1 MSELEPDVQPQDL
14 AREIKELRERVA
26 EEHRRLDADLQPHI
40 DAHIEAHANEVDR
53 VIALHKFIGDST
65 DLEIGADTRWSAIW
79 ELSGRCL
86 AICRVVLN
94 DFRAGFTS
102 EAIGS
107 VRTLFEAAELLTAI
121 AYHEEENAL
130 RRWLDGEFIRP
141 KTAREVVGRKETL
154 ARQRMKEAGMEPE
167 GRAVSEVSYE
177 LYDDLSKPA
186 HNMRG
191 GFPEAVSVLL
201 REFTY
206 GPHPN
211 AEVRAH
217 HLSYAEQFIETTLI
231 VVIVS
236 LSDIMNREREQ
247 VWADIGAM
255 KERLERVRVKFPLPE

>member
-1 MSELEPDVQPQDL
+1 
-14 AREIKELRERVA
+14 
-26 EEHRRLDADLQPHI
+26 
-40 DAHIEAHANEVDR
+40 

-86 AICRVVLN
+86 AICRVVLH
-94 DFRAGFTS
+94 DFRGGFTS

-107 VRTLFEAAELLTAI
+107 VRTLFEAAELLAAI

-130 RRWLDGEFIRP
+130 RRWLDREFIRP
-141 KTAREVVGRKETL
+141 KTAREVVGRKEIL
-154 ARQRMKEAGMEPE
+154 AKQRMREAGIEPE
-167 GRAVSEVSYE
+167 GRGATEVSYE

-191 GFPEAVSVLL
+191 GFPEAVSVPL

-217 HLSYAEQFIETTLI
+217 HLNYAEQFIEMTLI

-236 LSDIMNREREQ
+236 LGDIVNRERDE

-255 KERLERVRVKFPLPE
+255 KERLERVRAEFPLPE